1 MIIIRYKILYIKDKC
16 FHAVNDLTST
26 KFYRNQDFHANH
38 TTNFEPE
45 KEHCRDLDDCWMTML
60 KSKWIS
66 QMISRCFLPR
76 PLDTIGFNHKTNVT
90 VILGLFTETRKW
102 ILSPKMFPWTK
113 TVFHDKLI
121 NHDRKASLSQES
133 DWIQDSHNMATL
145 MKEKLYLVIADYTPS
160 DIGILPFLPSQKLN
174 RNRVDELHVSKG
186 DFVNVIKKFPTGW
199 WFAQYKG
206 IA

>member
-1 MIIIRYKILYIKDKC
+1 M
-16 FHAVNDLTST
+16 
-26 KFYRNQDFHANH
+26 
-38 TTNFEPE
+38 
-45 KEHCRDLDDCWMTML
+45 
-60 KSKWIS
+60 
-66 QMISRCFLPR
+66 
-76 PLDTIGFNHKTNVT
+76 
-90 VILGLFTETRKW
+90 
-102 ILSPKMFPWTK
+102 
-113 TVFHDKLI
+113 I